1 MQITLTLDLTEDNLN
16 KLKVFCDDTKST
28 KTAVKKTV
36 TVKTEN
42 SKVAAQAKAEEKI
55 EDKEKINT
63 ELNTKISKTDVRAV
77 ALKISKTG
85 KSDELREI
93 FSKFGAKNLKGI
105 DEADYEALMRELVAV
120 DV

>member
-77 ALKISKTG
+77 ALKISKAG